1 MLSRKRLFTN
11 DTSPPAGASNDETSV
26 APRNRRIRLILLVAV
41 PLIVV
46 LGVTVIYIS
55 GGRFVSTENAYV
67 KADIVPIGASV
78 SGTVLQV
85 PVRQN
90 QFVHAGD
97 VLVELDETAFQLAV
111 TRAEAKLA
119 QVRTELVALKAG
131 YREKQA
137 EAELARTQHA
147 FALKEQQRQANLLK
161 QRLVAPSDYDDAKR
175 RTDLAALQVTAT
187 EQDLEQIAESLGGDA
202 NAPVEQH
209 PNYREALAALEQAR
223 LDLRH
228 ATLRAPLDGVVSH
241 VPEPGQYIVTGT
253 AAMTLVASG
262 RSWVI
267 ANFTETDLTHVHPGQ
282 TVTVEVDM
290 YPGATWHGVVESM
303 SPATEAEFSVIPA
316 QNASGNWV
324 KVTQRVPVRIRL
336 QDTSGLPQLRAGLS
350 AVVEI
355 DTEHHR
361 RLLGFSF

>member
-1 MLSRKRLFTN
+1 MLSKKRLFTN
-11 DTSPPAGASNDETSV
+11 STPLPADASNDENPAT
-26 APRNRRIRLILLVAV
+26 PGNRRKRLVLLVAV
-41 PLIVV
+41 PLIAI
-46 LGVTVIYIS
+46 LGVAIIYLI
-55 GGRFVSTENAYV
+55 GGRYVSTENAYV
-67 KADIVPIGASV
+67 KADMVPVGASV

-90 QFVHAGD
+90 QFVQAGD

-111 TRAEAKLA
+111 RRAEAKLA

-131 YREKQA
+131 YREKQT

-161 QRLVAPSDYDDAKR
+161 QHLVAPSDYDEAKQ

-187 EQDLEQIAESLGGDA
+187 EQDLKRIAESLGGNAD
-202 NAPVEQH
+202 APVEQH

-223 LDLRH
+223 LDLQH

-241 VPEPGQYIVTGT
+241 VPEPGQYIAAGT

-262 RSWVI
+262 HSWVI
-267 ANFTETDLTHVHPGQ
+267 ANFTETELTHVHPGQ
-282 TVTVEVDM
+282 TATVQVDM
-290 YPGATWHGVVESM
+290 YPGTTWHGVVESM

-324 KVTQRVPVRIRL
+324 KVTQRLPVRIRL
-336 QDTSGLPQLRAGLS
+336 QNTSGLPQLRAGLS

-355 DTEHHR
+355 DTEHRR
-361 RLLGFSF
+361 RLLGFTF